1 MKRSKILVWL
11 TPLMFIIS
19 SQQPASAEWFLESQN
34 SRSGV
39 ATYASTFWIENF
51 GPANLEDI
59 EQEDLEEGTF
69 WSILTASCVGKK
81 LSFVITLEIAGS
93 GNVDIRLD
101 NPGYAY
107 LKFNLLTKKFRTSPS
122 NFNASLS
129 FVSDAN
135 KILSETLKTSRLSI
149 TLRELS
155 TRERVTA
162 IFDLSGLSKA
172 KARFRSAGCS
182 FPSR

>member
-1 MKRSKILVWL
+1 MILV
-11 TPLMFIIS
+11 S

-39 ATYASTFWIENF
+39 TTYASTFWIENF
-51 GPANLEDI
+51 GPASLEDI

-69 WSILTASCVGKK
+69 WSILTASCVNKK

-101 NPGYAY
+101 DPGYAF
-107 LKFNLLTKKFRTSPS
+107 LKFNLLTKRYRTAPS
-122 NFNASLS
+122 DFNASLS
-129 FVSDAN
+129 FVSDAK
-135 KILSETLKTSRLSI
+135 KILSDALRTSRMSV